1 MNLAVQSQ
9 VSGIISLRLNDLHIM
24 QSPVLVHVYMMFFN
38 NWCCLNSVVHFFSV
52 PPFSR

>member
-1 MNLAVQSQ
+1 MNLTVQSQ

-38 NWCCLNSVVHFFSV
+38 WCCLNSVVHFFSV